1 MFIRPCYRR
10 IKGTRQ
16 AYWALVESYRTER
29 GPRQRTVA
37 WLGKLK
43 QSVRD
48 GVKRAAEGEK
58 ASPYAQLQLFD
69 HEDRPEPEWVEID
82 TANVRVENQLKFGGA
97 WLALELIRRLQLDEL
112 LESVIPRGKEEI
124 PWSKIAMILVVCR
137 LCNPSSELHIA
148 EHYYKST
155 ALPELLGVPDEKIYD
170 ERLYRTLDK
179 LLPHKKALEAHL
191 KNRLGTL
198 FNLDYDLLLY
208 DVTSTYFEGL
218 CEGNPQAQRGYSR
231 DKRPDCKQVC
241 IGLVVTRDGIPL
253 GYEVFAGNRNDVT
266 TWQEIVT
273 TMEQRYGR
281 ANRIWCGDRGM
292 MSKQNIEFMESGN
305 RRYIIGVSKG
315 TLKKFERQLLDEDW
329 QVIREGLEVKMCPS
343 PDGGKETYIL
353 CRSGDRREKE
363 KAMHERFERRIDEA
377 LEKVRAS
384 CEKRRWKKEVI
395 DRRIGKIMAKN
406 SRAAGLYRVTVKE
419 VDGRAAI
426 SWQKDDAWRE
436 WATLNEGCYLLRTN
450 VTGWS
455 PEDLWQAY
463 IQLTDAEAAFRIHKS
478 DLRIRPV
485 WHQTEERVQAHI
497 LVCFLA
503 YVLWKT
509 LHQMTQAAGLGNEP
523 RRILD
528 ELGNLNLVDVV
539 LPTRRKN
546 VEIRRRCVSRPTDH
560 QAILLD
566 RLGLSL
572 PRQLR
577 VAGRM

>member
-1 MFIRPCYRR
+1 MFIRPCYRK
-10 IKGTRQ
+10 IKGKRQ

-37 WLGKLK
+37 WLGRLK
-43 QSVRD
+43 QSERV
-48 GVKRAAEGEK
+48 GVKRAAQDEK
-58 ASPYAQLQLFD
+58 KSPYVQLQLFD
-69 HEDRPEPEWVEID
+69 HEDKPQPEWVEVD
-82 TANVRVENQLKFGGA
+82 TANVRVENQIEFGGA

-112 LESVIPRGKEEI
+112 LENVIPRGKEEI
-124 PWSKIAMILVVCR
+124 PWSKIALILIICR

-170 ERLYRTLDK
+170 ERLYRALDK
-179 LLPHKKALEAHL
+179 LLPHKEALEKHL

-198 FNLDYDLLLY
+198 FDLDYDLLLY

-231 DKRPDCKQVC
+231 DKRGDCKQVC

-266 TWQEIVT
+266 TWQDIVT
-273 TMEQRYGR
+273 TMEKRYGR

-292 MSKQNIEFMESGN
+292 MSRENMEFMESGD
-305 RRYIIGVSKG
+305 RRYIIGASKG

-343 PDGGKETYIL
+343 PDGGKEMYIL
-353 CRSGDRREKE
+353 CRSQDRREKE

-377 LEKVRAS
+377 LEKVLAS
-384 CEKRRWKKEVI
+384 CEKRKWKKEVI

-406 SRAAGLYRVTVKE
+406 SRAAGLYDVTVKE
-419 VDGRAAI
+419 VAGRAVI

-450 VTGWS
+450 VTDWS
-455 PEDLWQAY
+455 AEDLWQAY
-463 IQLTDAEAAFRIHKS
+463 IQLTEAEAAFRIHKS

-485 WHQTEERVQAHI
+485 WHQNEERVGAHI

-509 LHQMTQAAGLGNEP
+509 LRQMTQAAGLGDEP
-523 RRILD
+523 RRIFA
-528 ELGNLNLVDVV
+528 ELGRISLIDVV
-539 LPTRRKN
+539 LPTRQKS
-546 VEIRRRCVSRPTDH
+546 VEIRRRCISRPTDH

-566 RLGLSL
+566 RLGLGL
-572 PRQLR
+572 PRQLK
-577 VAGRM
+577 VAGQM